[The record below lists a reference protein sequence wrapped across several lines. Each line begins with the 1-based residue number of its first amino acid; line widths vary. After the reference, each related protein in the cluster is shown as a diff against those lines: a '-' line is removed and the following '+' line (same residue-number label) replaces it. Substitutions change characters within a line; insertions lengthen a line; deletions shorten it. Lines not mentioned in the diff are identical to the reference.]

1 MSLCNNTGSKAG
13 PFTGQR
19 LPVHTQPFAFRA
31 PEEDDESVK
40 MSNRARGRSS
50 ALSVALAAD
59 DATSIVSLR
68 PARLLQA
75 DRRTSPTGHLQN
87 RQFLFDTNKSFSFTT
102 NFSTQRKQ
110 STSFF
115 LFNTNE
121 WLRITDHRSLIISIV
136 ARTGKIACATEG
148 SS

>member
-1 MSLCNNTGSKAG
+1 MSLCDNTGSKAAA
-13 PFTGQR
+13 FTGLR
-19 LPVHTQPFAFRA
+19 LPVHTQPFAFHA

-40 MSNRARGRSS
+40 MSNTTRGRSS
-50 ALSVALAAD
+50 ALSLALT
-59 DATSIVSLR
+59 ATRSCAGR
-68 PARLLQA
+68 
-75 DRRTSPTGHLQN
+75 LQN
-87 RQFLFDTNKSFSFTT
+87 RQFLFDTNKSFSFTA
-102 NFSTQRKQ
+102 NFSAHRKQ

-121 WLRITDHRSLIISIV
+121 RLRITNRRPPISNIV